1 MNILLLK
8 KLDKIFSILLFFV
21 VPIGLYFAF
30 IYAPLEKNM
39 GLIQKIFYFHVSSA
53 WVGFFAFFITFIA
66 GILYLATK
74 NIKYDD
80 IASASAE
87 AGLIFCTI
95 VIVTGPLWARPTWG
109 VYWTWDPRL
118 TSTLILWFIYIG
130 YLMFRQFME
139 ESQKRAQ
146 FSAML
151 GIIGFINV
159 PIVFLSIQWWE
170 NTIHPNVVQKGGGGM
185 HDDMYMAMY
194 VCLFMFIVVYLSFVI
209 RRLRIINLE
218 RHINYLEQDN

>member
-1 MNILLLK
+1 MKLLK

-30 IYAPLEKNM
+30 FYAPVEKIM

-53 WVGFFAFFITFIA
+53 WIGFFAFFITFIMS
-66 GILYLATK
+66 ILYLITK
-74 NIKYDD
+74 KIIYDD

-87 AGLIFCTI
+87 IGLIFCTI

-118 TSTLILWFIYIG
+118 TSTLILWFIYVG
-130 YLMFRQFME
+130 YIMLRQFME

-146 FSAML
+146 FSAAL

-185 HDDMYMAMY
+185 HPDMFVAMQ
-194 VCLFMFIVVYLSFVI
+194 VCLFVFTIIYISLLI
-209 RRLRIINLE
+209 RRLRIIFLE
-218 RHINYLEQDN
+218 RQVKLLELD

>member
-1 MNILLLK
+1 MKLLK
-8 KLDKIFSILLFFV
+8 KLDTIFSILLFFV

-30 IYAPLEKNM
+30 FYAPLEKMM

-53 WVGFFAFFITFIA
+53 WIGFFAFFITFIMS
-66 GILYLATK
+66 ILYLITK
-74 NIKYDD
+74 KIIYDD

-87 AGLIFCTI
+87 IGLIFCTI

-118 TSTLILWFIYIG
+118 TSTLILWFIYVG
-130 YLMFRQFME
+130 YVMLRQFME

-146 FSAML
+146 FSAAL

-185 HDDMYMAMY
+185 HPDMFVAMQ
-194 VCLFMFIVVYLSFVI
+194 VCLFVFTVIYISLLI
-209 RRLRIINLE
+209 RRLRIIFLE
-218 RHINYLEQDN
+218 RQVKLLELD

>member
-1 MNILLLK
+1 MKLLK
-8 KLDKIFSILLFFV
+8 KLDTIFSILLFFV

-30 IYAPLEKNM
+30 FYAPVEKIM

-53 WVGFFAFFITFIA
+53 WIGFFAFFITFIMS
-66 GILYLATK
+66 ILYLITK
-74 NIKYDD
+74 KIIYDD

-87 AGLIFCTI
+87 IGLIFCTI

-118 TSTLILWFIYIG
+118 TSTLILWFIYVG
-130 YLMFRQFME
+130 YIMLRQFME

-146 FSAML
+146 FSAAL

-185 HDDMYMAMY
+185 HPDMFVAMQ
-194 VCLFMFIVVYLSFVI
+194 VCLFVFTIIYISLLI
-209 RRLRIINLE
+209 RRLRIIFLE
-218 RHINYLEQDN
+218 RQVKLLELD

>member
-1 MNILLLK
+1 MKLLK
-8 KLDKIFSILLFFV
+8 KLDTIFSILLFFV

-30 IYAPLEKNM
+30 FYAPLEKIM

-53 WVGFFAFFITFIA
+53 WIGFFAFFITFIMS
-66 GILYLATK
+66 ILYLITK
-74 NIKYDD
+74 KIIYDD

-87 AGLIFCTI
+87 IGLIFCTI

-118 TSTLILWFIYIG
+118 TSTLILWFIYVG
-130 YLMFRQFME
+130 YVMLRQFME
-139 ESQKRAQ
+139 ESKKRAQ
-146 FSAML
+146 FSAAL

-185 HDDMYMAMY
+185 HPDMFVAMQ
-194 VCLFMFIVVYLSFVI
+194 VCLFVFTIIYISLLI
-209 RRLRIINLE
+209 RRLRIIFLE
-218 RHINYLEQDN
+218 RQVKLLELD

>member
-1 MNILLLK
+1 MKLLK
-8 KLDKIFSILLFFV
+8 KLDTIFSILLFFV

-30 IYAPLEKNM
+30 FYAPLEKIM

-53 WVGFFAFFITFIA
+53 WIGFFAFFITFIMS
-66 GILYLATK
+66 ILYLITK
-74 NIKYDD
+74 KIIYDD

-87 AGLIFCTI
+87 IGLIFCTI

-118 TSTLILWFIYIG
+118 TSTLILWFIYVG
-130 YLMFRQFME
+130 YVMLRQFME

-146 FSAML
+146 FSAAL

-185 HDDMYMAMY
+185 HPDMFVAMQ
-194 VCLFMFIVVYLSFVI
+194 VCLFVFTIIYISLLI
-209 RRLRIINLE
+209 RRLRIIFLE
-218 RHINYLEQDN
+218 RQVKLLELD

>member
-1 MNILLLK
+1 MKLLK

-30 IYAPLEKNM
+30 FYAPVEKIM

-53 WVGFFAFFITFIA
+53 WIGFFAFFITFIMS
-66 GILYLATK
+66 ILYLITK
-74 NIKYDD
+74 KIIYDD

-87 AGLIFCTI
+87 IGLIFCTI

-118 TSTLILWFIYIG
+118 TSTLILWFIYVG
-130 YLMFRQFME
+130 YIMLRQFME

-146 FSAML
+146 FSAAL

-185 HDDMYMAMY
+185 HPDMFVAMQ
-194 VCLFMFIVVYLSFVI
+194 VCLFVFTIIYISLLI
-209 RRLRIINLE
+209 RRLRIIFLE
-218 RHINYLEQDN
+218 RQIKLLELD

>member
-1 MNILLLK
+1 MKLLK
-8 KLDKIFSILLFFV
+8 KLDTIFSILLFFV

-30 IYAPLEKNM
+30 FYAPLEKMM

-53 WVGFFAFFITFIA
+53 WIGFFAFFITFIMS
-66 GILYLATK
+66 ILYLITK
-74 NIKYDD
+74 KIIYDD

-87 AGLIFCTI
+87 IGLIFCTI

-118 TSTLILWFIYIG
+118 TSTLILWFIYVG
-130 YLMFRQFME
+130 YVMLRQFME

-146 FSAML
+146 FSAAL

-185 HDDMYMAMY
+185 HPDMFVAMQ
-194 VCLFMFIVVYLSFVI
+194 VCLFVFTIIYISLLI
-209 RRLRIINLE
+209 RRLRIIFLE
-218 RHINYLEQDN
+218 RQVKLLELD

>member
-1 MNILLLK
+1 MKLLK
-8 KLDKIFSILLFFV
+8 KLDTIFSILLFFV

-30 IYAPLEKNM
+30 FYAPLEKIM

-53 WVGFFAFFITFIA
+53 WIGFFAFFITFIMS
-66 GILYLATK
+66 ILYLITK
-74 NIKYDD
+74 KIIYDD

-87 AGLIFCTI
+87 IGLIFCTI

-118 TSTLILWFIYIG
+118 TSTLILWFIYVG
-130 YLMFRQFME
+130 YVMLRQFME

-146 FSAML
+146 FSAAL

-185 HDDMYMAMY
+185 HPDMFLAMQ
-194 VCLFMFIVVYLSFVI
+194 VCLFVFTIIYISLLI
-209 RRLRIINLE
+209 RRLRIIFLE
-218 RHINYLEQDN
+218 RQVKLLELD

>member
-1 MNILLLK
+1 MKLLK
-8 KLDKIFSILLFFV
+8 KLDTIFSILLFFV
-21 VPIGLYFAF
+21 FPIGLYFAF
-30 IYAPLEKNM
+30 FYAPLEKIM

-53 WVGFFAFFITFIA
+53 WIGFFAFFITFIMS
-66 GILYLATK
+66 ILYLITK
-74 NIKYDD
+74 KIIYDD

-87 AGLIFCTI
+87 IGLIFCTI

-118 TSTLILWFIYIG
+118 TSTLILWFIYVG
-130 YLMFRQFME
+130 YVMLRQFME

-146 FSAML
+146 FSAAL

-185 HDDMYMAMY
+185 HPDMFVAMQ
-194 VCLFMFIVVYLSFVI
+194 VCLFVFTVIYISLLI
-209 RRLRIINLE
+209 RRLRIIFLE
-218 RHINYLEQDN
+218 RQVKLLELD

>member
-1 MNILLLK
+1 MKVLK
-8 KLDKIFSILLFFV
+8 KLDTIFSILLFFV

-30 IYAPLEKNM
+30 FYAPLEKIM

-53 WVGFFAFFITFIA
+53 WIGFFAFFITFIMS
-66 GILYLATK
+66 ILYLITK
-74 NIKYDD
+74 KIIYDD

-87 AGLIFCTI
+87 IGLIFCTI

-118 TSTLILWFIYIG
+118 TSTLILWFIYVG
-130 YLMFRQFME
+130 YVMLRQFME

-146 FSAML
+146 FSAAL

-185 HDDMYMAMY
+185 HPDMFVAMQ
-194 VCLFMFIVVYLSFVI
+194 VCLFVFTVIYISLLI
-209 RRLRIINLE
+209 RRLRIIFLE
-218 RHINYLEQDN
+218 RQVKLLELD

>member
-1 MNILLLK
+1 MKLLK
-8 KLDKIFSILLFFV
+8 KLDTIFSILLFFV

-30 IYAPLEKNM
+30 FYAPLEKIM

-53 WVGFFAFFITFIA
+53 WIGFFAFFITFIMS
-66 GILYLATK
+66 ILYLITK
-74 NIKYDD
+74 KIIYDD

-87 AGLIFCTI
+87 IGLIFCTI

-118 TSTLILWFIYIG
+118 TSTLILWFIYVG
-130 YLMFRQFME
+130 YVMLRQFME

-146 FSAML
+146 FSAAL

-185 HDDMYMAMY
+185 HPDMFVAMQ
-194 VCLFMFIVVYLSFVI
+194 VCLFVFTVIYISLLI
-209 RRLRIINLE
+209 RRLRIIFLE
-218 RHINYLEQDN
+218 RQVKLLELD

>member
-1 MNILLLK
+1 MKLLK

-30 IYAPLEKNM
+30 FYAPLEKIM

-53 WVGFFAFFITFIA
+53 WIGFFAFFITFIMS
-66 GILYLATK
+66 ILYLITK
-74 NIKYDD
+74 KIIYDD

-87 AGLIFCTI
+87 IGLIFCTI

-118 TSTLILWFIYIG
+118 TSTLILWFIYVG
-130 YLMFRQFME
+130 YIMLRQFME

-146 FSAML
+146 FSAAL

-185 HDDMYMAMY
+185 HPDMFVAMQ
-194 VCLFMFIVVYLSFVI
+194 VCLFVFTIIYISLLI
-209 RRLRIINLE
+209 RRLRIIFLE
-218 RHINYLEQDN
+218 RQIKLLELD

>member
-1 MNILLLK
+1 MKLLK
-8 KLDKIFSILLFFV
+8 KLDTIFSILLFFV

-30 IYAPLEKNM
+30 FYAPVEKIM

-53 WVGFFAFFITFIA
+53 WIGFFAFFITFIMS
-66 GILYLATK
+66 ILYLITK
-74 NIKYDD
+74 KIIYDD

-87 AGLIFCTI
+87 IGLIFCTI

-118 TSTLILWFIYIG
+118 TSTLILWFIYVG
-130 YLMFRQFME
+130 YIMLRQFME

-146 FSAML
+146 FSAAL

-185 HDDMYMAMY
+185 HPYMFVAMQ
-194 VCLFMFIVVYLSFVI
+194 VCLFVFTIIYISLLI
-209 RRLRIINLE
+209 RRLRIIFLE
-218 RHINYLEQDN
+218 RQVKLLELD

>member
-1 MNILLLK
+1 MKLLK
-8 KLDKIFSILLFFV
+8 KLDTIFSILLFFV

-30 IYAPLEKNM
+30 FYAPLEKMM

-53 WVGFFAFFITFIA
+53 WIGFFAFFITFIMS
-66 GILYLATK
+66 ILYLITK
-74 NIKYDD
+74 KIIYDD

-87 AGLIFCTI
+87 IGLIFCTI

-118 TSTLILWFIYIG
+118 TSTLILWFIYVG
-130 YLMFRQFME
+130 YVMLRQFME

-146 FSAML
+146 FSAAL

-185 HDDMYMAMY
+185 HPDMFLAMQ
-194 VCLFMFIVVYLSFVI
+194 VCLFVFTIIYISLLI
-209 RRLRIINLE
+209 RRLRIIFLE
-218 RHINYLEQDN
+218 RQVKLLELD